1 MSDVNERRVAAYG
14 GTFDPVHNGHI
25 EVARA
30 VAVNFDVEQLLL
42 IPAYRPPHKDPGAIS
57 DSYHRYAMAVLAT
70 LEEERLS
77 VSTVEMDS
85 PELPY
90 SVQTV
95 RRLREMYDSD
105 VRLFFVVG
113 ADAFEEIGTWRE
125 PANLLASTNIIV
137 ASRPGYDVPVSH
149 LPAQFRSAIVDL
161 RGSERSVT
169 AALDENRQR
178 SAVYLSDYVRSDVSS
193 TDIRVRVRRG
203 DSIDELVP
211 RQVARYIAKYELYR
225 R

>member
-1 MSDVNERRVAAYG
+1 MNERRVAAYG